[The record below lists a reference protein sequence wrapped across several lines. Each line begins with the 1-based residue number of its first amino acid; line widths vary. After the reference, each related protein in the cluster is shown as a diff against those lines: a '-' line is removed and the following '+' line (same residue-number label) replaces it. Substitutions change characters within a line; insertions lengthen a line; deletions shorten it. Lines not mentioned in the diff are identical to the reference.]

1 MENQDWAVLEI
12 RRTSEMPTFVMVL
25 DFLRK
30 CCGCRPIAAYE
41 LST

>member
-12 RRTSEMPTFVMVL
+12 KRASEMPTLVMVL

-30 CCGCRPIAAYE
+30 CCGRRSIAAYE

>member
-30 CCGCRPIAAYE
+30 CCASRPVAAYE